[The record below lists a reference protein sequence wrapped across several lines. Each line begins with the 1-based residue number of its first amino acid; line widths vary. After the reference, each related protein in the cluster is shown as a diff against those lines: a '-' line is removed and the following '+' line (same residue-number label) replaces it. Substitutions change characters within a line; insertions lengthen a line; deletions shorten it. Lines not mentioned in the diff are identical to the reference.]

1 MTEMILNQEKGED
14 PLQVTK
20 AFVAEWMNCLARMM
34 SVMMYAVFYLFVG
47 CNMYVSNHMSVGMLT
62 SFFGKNTKYSSFG
75 HRFPAF
81 FFESDVI

>member
-1 MTEMILNQEKGED
+1 MAMAALLILVKCSVEIRMSD
-14 PLQVTK
+14 TSIT
-20 AFVAEWMNCLARMM
+20 ARMM

>member
-1 MTEMILNQEKGED
+1 
-14 PLQVTK
+14 
-20 AFVAEWMNCLARMM
+20 M

-75 HRFPAF
+75 HRFPAL